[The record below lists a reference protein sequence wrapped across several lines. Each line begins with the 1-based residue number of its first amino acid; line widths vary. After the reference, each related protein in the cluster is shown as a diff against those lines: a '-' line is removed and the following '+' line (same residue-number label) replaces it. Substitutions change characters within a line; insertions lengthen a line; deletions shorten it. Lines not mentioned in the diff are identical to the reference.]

1 MYLLF
6 SGEGPTDMGRS
17 NSGYELTEGDD
28 FQVGPMAWFVDQ
40 WTERTQYLSH
50 IEHYL
55 CGFIPKAQLVEH
67 AKNGSGKSK
76 KRMGLRGKKN
86 QSHETRYYYINAR
99 AMAEIAKAQ
108 AESRHDTVVAVLFR
122 DGDGT
127 QSAGRGEW
135 SDKWQSMLDGFAR
148 ENFESGVPMIPRP
161 KSEAWLLCAVGNK
174 YQHCE
179 RLEDES
185 GNDKAQNPLK
195 DQLDNALGEPAS
207 RELLAEKV
215 LSREI
220 DIDQIVDMPSLNRFK
235 ERLDEVL
242 SAL

>member
-17 NSGYELTEGDD
+17 NSGAKFSEGDD
-28 FQVGPMAWFVDQ
+28 FQTGPMAWFVDQ
-40 WTERTQYLSH
+40 RVERELGFSH
-50 IEHYL
+50 IDSHL
-55 CGFIPKAQLVEH
+55 CGFIPKTELVEH
-67 AKNGSGKSK
+67 AKSGPGKSK
-76 KRMGLRGKKN
+76 KKLGLRGKKN
-86 QSHETRYYYINAR
+86 RSHETRYYYNNAR
-99 AMAEIAKAQ
+99 AMAQIAKEQ
-108 AESRHDTVVAVLFR
+108 ADNRHDTVVAVLFR

-135 SDKWQSMLDGFAR
+135 EDKWKSMLDGFSR
-148 ENFESGVPMIPRP
+148 EGYESGVPMIPKP
-161 KSEAWLLCAVGNK
+161 KSEAWLLCAVHNN

-195 DQLDNALGEPAS
+195 DQLDKALGEHAS

-215 LSREI
+215 QSRDI
-220 DIDQIVDMPSLNRFK
+220 DINQIVDMPSLNRFK

-242 SAL
+242 DAL